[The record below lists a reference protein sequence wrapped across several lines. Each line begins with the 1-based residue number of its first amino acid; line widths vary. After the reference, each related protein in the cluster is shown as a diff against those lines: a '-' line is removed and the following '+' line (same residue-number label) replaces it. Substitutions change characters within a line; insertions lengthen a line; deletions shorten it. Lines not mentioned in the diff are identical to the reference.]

1 MQNILIGAVCIVV
14 GLLLIV
20 NIIRENKKNTKELD
34 SRSQLFLIKEWIGV
48 LGFIIGGIIMMLK

>member
-1 MQNILIGAVCIVV
+1 MQDILIGAVCIVV